1 MMSILNLE
9 ITNKMPKKILF
20 LTATRADFGKLK
32 PLINAVK
39 NCDGFQYQI
48 FATGIHMLAK
58 YGGTV
63 KEISKSGFDN
73 VFTYMNQIEGEDMEI
88 ILANTIIGL
97 SRYLHENQVDMIVVH
112 GDRVEALAGA
122 TAGALRNI
130 LVVHVE
136 GGEISG
142 TVDEL
147 MRHAISKLSHI
158 HFVASETAER
168 RLQQLG
174 EAPNTIFRIGSP
186 DVDVM
191 LSDTLPK
198 LEQAKERYQIPF
210 DQYAIAILHPV
221 TTEYELQAQQA
232 EIFVD
237 SLLAS
242 EQNYIVVYPNNDHG
256 SEFIFNAYKK
266 LKKQVNVRLF
276 PSLRFEYFLC
286 LLKNANFLVG
296 NSSAGIHEAPIYGV
310 PTINIGT
317 RQQNRFRY
325 ESIFDVAFNSV
336 DILNHMAK
344 FNSFTRFTPCA
355 YYGDGSSAEKFLAAL
370 RGDVWS
376 ISNQK
381 QFKDF
386 K

>member
-1 MMSILNLE
+1 MQ
-9 ITNKMPKKILF
+9 KKILF
-20 LTATRADFGKLK
+20 LTGTRADFGKLK

-39 NCDGFQYQI
+39 SCDEFQYQI

-58 YGGTV
+58 YGNTV

-73 VFTYMNQIEGEDMEI
+73 VFTYMNQVEGEDMEI

-97 SRYLHENQVDMIVVH
+97 SRYLHENKVDMIVVH

-122 TAGALRNI
+122 TVGALQNI

-147 MRHAISKLSHI
+147 MRHAISKLSHV
-158 HFVASETAER
+158 HLVASETAER

-174 EAPNTIFRIGSP
+174 EAPETIFRIGSP

-191 LSDTLPK
+191 LSDTLPE
-198 LEQAKERYQIPF
+198 LEQAKEHYQIPF
-210 DQYAIAILHPV
+210 EHYAIAMLHPV
-221 TTEYELQAQQA
+221 TTEYEQQAGHA

-237 SLLAS
+237 ALLAS
-242 EQNYIVVYPNNDHG
+242 KQNYIVVYPNNDHG
-256 SEFIFNAYKK
+256 SEFIFDVYNR
-266 LKKQVNVRLF
+266 LKNQPNIRLF
-276 PSLRFEYFLC
+276 PSLRFEYFLRF
-286 LLKNANFLVG
+286 LKDSLFLVG

-310 PTINIGT
+310 PAINIGT

-325 ESIFDVAFNSV
+325 ESIFDLEFDSAN
-336 DILNHMAK
+336 ILQYMDRFSAT
-344 FNSFTRFTPCA
+344 TRFIPCA

-370 RGDVWS
+370 QGDVWT

-386 K
+386 N

>member
-1 MMSILNLE
+1 MQ
-9 ITNKMPKKILF
+9 KKILF
-20 LTATRADFGKLK
+20 LTGTRADFGKLK

-39 NCDGFQYQI
+39 SCDEFQYQI

-58 YGGTV
+58 YGNTV
-63 KEISKSGFDN
+63 KEIKKSGFDN
-73 VFTYMNQIEGEDMEI
+73 VFTYMNQVEGEDMEI

-97 SRYLHENQVDMIVVH
+97 SRYLHENKVDMIVVH

-122 TAGALRNI
+122 TVGALQNI

-147 MRHAISKLSHI
+147 MRHAISKLSHV
-158 HFVASETAER
+158 HLVASETAER

-174 EAPNTIFRIGSP
+174 EAPETIFRIGSP

-191 LSDTLPK
+191 LSDTLPE
-198 LEQAKERYQIPF
+198 LEQAKEHYQIPF
-210 DQYAIAILHPV
+210 EHYAIAMLHPV
-221 TTEYELQAQQA
+221 TTEYEQQA
-232 EIFVD
+232 GHAEVFVD
-237 SLLAS
+237 ALLAS
-242 EQNYIVVYPNNDHG
+242 KQNYIVVYPNNDHG
-256 SEFIFNAYKK
+256 SEFIFDAYDR
-266 LKKQVNVRLF
+266 LKNQPNIRLF
-276 PSLRFEYFLC
+276 PSLRFEYFLRF
-286 LLKNANFLVG
+286 LKDSLFLVG

-310 PTINIGT
+310 PAINIGT
-317 RQQNRFRY
+317 RQQNRFSY
-325 ESIFDVAFNSV
+325 ESIFDLEFDSAN
-336 DILNHMAK
+336 ILQYMDRFSAPA
-344 FNSFTRFTPCA
+344 RFTPCA

-370 RGDVWS
+370 QGNVWT

-386 K
+386 N

>member
-1 MMSILNLE
+1 MQ
-9 ITNKMPKKILF
+9 KKILF
-20 LTATRADFGKLK
+20 LTGTRADFGKLK

-39 NCDGFQYQI
+39 SCDEFQYQI

-58 YGGTV
+58 YGNTV
-63 KEISKSGFDN
+63 KEIKKSGFDN
-73 VFTYMNQIEGEDMEI
+73 VFTYMNQVEGEDMEI

-97 SRYLHENQVDMIVVH
+97 SRYLHENKVDMIVVH

-122 TAGALRNI
+122 TVGALQNI

-147 MRHAISKLSHI
+147 MRHAISKLSHV
-158 HFVASETAER
+158 HLVASETAER

-174 EAPNTIFRIGSP
+174 EAPETIFRIGSP

-191 LSDTLPK
+191 LSDTLPE
-198 LEQAKERYQIPF
+198 LEQAKEHYQIPF
-210 DQYAIAILHPV
+210 EHYAIAMLHPV
-221 TTEYELQAQQA
+221 TTEYEQQA
-232 EIFVD
+232 GHAEVFVD
-237 SLLAS
+237 ALLAS
-242 EQNYIVVYPNNDHG
+242 KQNYIVVYPNNDHG
-256 SEFIFNAYKK
+256 SEFIFDAYNR
-266 LKKQVNVRLF
+266 LKNQPNIRLF
-276 PSLRFEYFLC
+276 PSLRFEYFLRF
-286 LLKNANFLVG
+286 LKDSLFLVG

-310 PTINIGT
+310 PAINIGT
-317 RQQNRFRY
+317 RQQNRFSY
-325 ESIFDVAFNSV
+325 ESIFDLEFDSAN
-336 DILNHMAK
+336 ILQYMDRFSAPA
-344 FNSFTRFTPCA
+344 RFTPCA

-370 RGDVWS
+370 QGNVWT

-386 K
+386 N

>member
-1 MMSILNLE
+1 
-9 ITNKMPKKILF
+9 MPKKILF

>member
-1 MMSILNLE
+1 
-9 ITNKMPKKILF
+9 MPKRILF
-20 LTATRADFGKLK
+20 LTGTRADFGKLK
-32 PLINAVK
+32 PLINAIRNSDEFK
-39 NCDGFQYQI
+39 YQI
-48 FATGIHMLAK
+48 FATGIHMLEK

-63 KEISKSGFDN
+63 KEITKSGFDN

-97 SRYLHENQVDMIVVH
+97 SRYLNEHKFDMIVVH

-142 TVDEL
+142 TIDEL
-147 MRHAISKLSHI
+147 MRHAISKLSHV

-174 EAPNTIFRIGSP
+174 EDPDTIFKIGSP

-191 LSDTLPK
+191 LSNSLPEINK
-198 LEQAKERYQIPF
+198 VKERYQIPF
-210 DQYAIAILHPV
+210 EQYSIAMLHPV
-221 TTEYELQAQQA
+221 TTEYELQTEHA

-237 SLLAS
+237 ALLS
-242 EQNYIVVYPNNDHG
+242 SKQNYIVVYPNNDHG
-256 SEFIFNAYKK
+256 SELIFNAYNK
-266 LKKQVNVRLF
+266 LNNQKNIRLF
-276 PSLRFEYFLC
+276 PSLRFEYFLR
-286 LLKNANFLVG
+286 LLKGANFLVG

-317 RQQNRFRY
+317 RQKNRFRN
-325 ESIFDVAFNSV
+325 ESIFDTDFNCS
-336 DILNHMAK
+336 DILSLMK
-344 FNSFTRFTPCA
+344 RFKKLERFKPSV
-355 YYGDGSSAEKFLAAL
+355 YYGTGSSAEKFLAAL
-370 RGDVWS
+370 QGSVWE

>member
-1 MMSILNLE
+1 MQKRVLF
-9 ITNKMPKKILF
+9 ITG
-20 LTATRADFGKLK
+20 TRADFGKLK
-32 PLINAVK
+32 PLIQAVK
-39 NCDGFQYQI
+39 ECDEFEYQI
-48 FATGIHMLAK
+48 FATGIHMLEK

-63 KEISKSGFDN
+63 KEIAKSGFNN
-73 VFTYMNQIEGEDMEI
+73 VFTFMNQIEGEDMEI
-88 ILANTIIGL
+88 ILANTVIGL
-97 SRYLHENQVDMIVVH
+97 SRYLHEHNVDMIVVH

-130 LVVHVE
+130 LVVHIE

-174 EAPNTIFRIGSP
+174 EAPETIFRIGSP

-191 LSDTLPK
+191 LSGTLPE
-198 LEQAKERYQIPF
+198 LEQAKQRYQIPF
-210 DQYAIAILHPV
+210 SQYAIAMLHPV
-221 TTEYELQAQQA
+221 TTEYELQAQHA
-232 EIFVD
+232 EVFVD

-242 EQNYIVVYPNNDHG
+242 KQNYIVVYPNNDHG
-256 SEFIFNAYKK
+256 SEFIFNAYNR
-266 LKKQVNVRLF
+266 LKDQSNICLF
-276 PSLRFEYFLC
+276 PSLRFEYFLRF
-286 LLKNANFLVG
+286 LKHANFLVG

-310 PTINIGT
+310 PAINIGT

-325 ESIFDVAFNSV
+325 ESIFDVEFNSA
-336 DILNHMAK
+336 DILAYMSK
-344 FNSFTRFTPCA
+344 FNSLTRFTPCA

-370 RGDVWS
+370 QGDVWT

-386 K
+386 N